1 MTAYLLARVEI
12 TDWDRYK
19 EYVQETPGVVKKYGG
34 KFIARGGK
42 VETLE
47 GTEEK
52 RRLVLIWR
60 VSPHRLHFMSHHIVY
75 TLYNFQI
82 MKGDYTMAKKN
93 NLIMIKK
100 FNFANNVIN

>member
-52 RRLVLIWR
+52 RRLVLIEFPSFEKAKDFYYSQEYQETKKLR
-60 VSPHRLHFMSHHIVY
+60 EGAASGQFMAIDGV
-75 TLYNFQI
+75 
-82 MKGDYTMAKKN
+82 D
-93 NLIMIKK
+93 
-100 FNFANNVIN
+100 